1 MFRVLITLNNHQ
13 QKKEGNKIMKSKSRD
28 YKQIYKQI
36 KRLRNNTTLIDCLMS
51 GEYIKTRQGIKC
63 QTSGIVY
70 EWDRFKN
77 MPILILSLKRL

>member
-1 MFRVLITLNNHQ
+1 
-13 QKKEGNKIMKSKSRD
+13 MKNKSRD

-36 KRLRNNTTLIDCLMS
+36 KRLRNNTTLLDCFNFP
-51 GEYIKTRQGIKC
+51 YTKTKEGIKC

-70 EWDRFKN
+70 EWERFKN

>member
-1 MFRVLITLNNHQ
+1 
-13 QKKEGNKIMKSKSRD
+13 MKNKSRD

-36 KRLRNNTTLIDCLMS
+36 KRLRNNTTLADCFNF
-51 GEYIKTRQGIKC
+51 EYVKTKNGIKC

-70 EWDRFKN
+70 EWERFKN

>member
-1 MFRVLITLNNHQ
+1 
-13 QKKEGNKIMKSKSRD
+13 MKNKSRD

-36 KRLRNNTTLIDCLMS
+36 KRLRNNTTLVDCLMS
-51 GEYIKTRQGIKC
+51 GEYVKTRQGIKC

-70 EWDRFKN
+70 EWERFKN